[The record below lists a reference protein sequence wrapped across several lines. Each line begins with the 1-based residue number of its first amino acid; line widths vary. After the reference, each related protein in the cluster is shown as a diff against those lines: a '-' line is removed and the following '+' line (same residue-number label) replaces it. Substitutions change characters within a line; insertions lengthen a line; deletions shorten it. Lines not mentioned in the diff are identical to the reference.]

1 MNDTT
6 NIAWRF
12 TTVVPFDCGD
22 DVGVCCG
29 HADEYEY
36 EDNDDDDDEWCL
48 LSRLLIHVYRPHL

>member
-22 DVGVCCG
+22 DGG
-29 HADEYEY
+29 
-36 EDNDDDDDEWCL
+36 WCW
-48 LSRLLIHVYRPHL
+48 SCRRIRWWWCWWWWWWM